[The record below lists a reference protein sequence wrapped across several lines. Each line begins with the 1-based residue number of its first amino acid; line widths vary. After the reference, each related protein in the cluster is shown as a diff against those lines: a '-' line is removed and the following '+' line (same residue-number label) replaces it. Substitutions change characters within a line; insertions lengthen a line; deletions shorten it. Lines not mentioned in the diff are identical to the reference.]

1 MPQPVSD
8 TANRA
13 TPSDCFSNE
22 RVILPSVVNLVALI
36 SKFDYG
42 MPLMPEKKYP
52 RSETVDF
59 QRGEVEWEGGN
70 LYFPKWDYHMDIEY
84 LDN

>member
-1 MPQPVSD
+1 M
-8 TANRA
+8 
-13 TPSDCFSNE
+13 
-22 RVILPSVVNLVALI
+22 IVN
-36 SKFDYG
+36 SDYG
-42 MPLMPEKKYP
+42 MPLVPEKKYP